1 LFLESAIQTFEA
13 LSEEAKGLWL
23 PALKGFSAL
32 VGAQLLKTFLGLTLK
47 NPNISIW
54 CFGI

>member
-1 LFLESAIQTFEA
+1 LFLESAIQTFEG
-13 LSEEAKGLWL
+13 LSEEAEGLWL
-23 PALKGFSAL
+23 PSLKGFSAL